1 MSRTVQ
7 ESRTEPPPE
16 GAFLTTGT
24 ASRTQPEASP
34 PLGFGVTALTL
45 AAAVALLY
53 YGRVLWITF
62 AFALFLALAMR
73 PFVSLLERARV
84 PRVLAILLLLFVLI
98 GAVVLLVINV
108 AGQINQFYTDYPRY
122 QTRLK
127 DVLTQVQEFVKN
139 LQQKF
144 IGILPEPSTSSP
156 AREVKLQESP
166 FATTR
171 VFVTQLGQTL
181 ENCYGINRPDIAQMY
196 SGYPNADNSGF
207 NFTFFLLRN
216 AGDPSGIIA
225 IYLPTSDPNTQ
236 VLIGYTNTG
245 AHSIAVRAGDVTETV
260 TQFGA
265 MSADILCDQTKGDQ
279 PAFGNID
286 SPTNYQYIDGTDF
299 EIFGWAWDLQG
310 VTTVQIDIDG
320 QVVGNAQFGLFR
332 PDVRKIDPRV
342 PSDYSG
348 FSFVLDTTMLSNS
361 AHDIVVYVIDR
372 NGNRTEIGRRKAV
385 VNNNVSTHQ
394 RGVSN
399 RVAQ

>member
-1 MSRTVQ
+1 MSRIVQ
-7 ESRTEPPPE
+7 GSRTEPPPE

-24 ASRTQPEASP
+24 ASRIQPEASP
-34 PLGFGVTALTL
+34 PLGFGMTAVTL

-108 AGQINQFYTDYPRY
+108 AGQANQFYTDYPRY

-127 DVLTQVQEFVKN
+127 DVLTQLTEFVKN

-181 ENCYGINRPDIAQMY
+181 EFLLYAMTVP
-196 SGYPNADNSGF
+196 F
-207 NFTFFLLRN
+207 LTFFMLKDREKFARVLEGILARN
-216 AGDPSGIIA
+216 PRLGGRHVTAAVSRTMTDYAVGVSFV
-225 IYLPTSDPNTQ
+225 
-236 VLIGYTNTG
+236 VLIMAAFTTIGLMILGVNYYYILG
-245 AHSIAVRAGDVTETV
+245 PIAGLAILLPYVGVLFSTIPAVAIAYFQYDQRKALLVFLV
-260 TQFGA
+260 YSALQF
-265 MSADILCDQTKGDQ
+265 LE
-279 PAFGNID
+279 GNILT
-286 SPTNYQYIDGTDF
+286 PFI
-299 EIFGWAWDLQG
+299 
-310 VTTVQIDIDG
+310 
-320 QVVGNAQFGLFR
+320 VGNKVRLFPLSVMVAFIFWGLLWGVPGAVLAVPLTSAIKVVCENVKGWEGFAR
-332 PDVRKIDPRV
+332 LLGEPDT
-342 PSDYSG
+342 G
-348 FSFVLDTTMLSNS
+348 
-361 AHDIVVYVIDR
+361 
-372 NGNRTEIGRRKAV
+372 
-385 VNNNVSTHQ
+385 
-394 RGVSN
+394 
-399 RVAQ
+399 